1 MAEVAGALDIGGTHV
16 SAARVDLASATVDP
30 TTRCRIDFPP
40 EGAQRELLEVIL
52 AAVEHIAGDGVAD
65 WAVAVPGPFDYEHG
79 VFRTRHK
86 LEALYG
92 VDLRAELAPYAATV
106 LFVNDA
112 DAFVLG
118 EWWAGAARGHGRVVG
133 ITLGSG
139 LGSAFLAD
147 GRIIKTERG
156 VPPDGELYLL
166 RFRGAPVEDVI
177 SRRGILA
184 GYGAEEGVDVEQV
197 AERARASESRARET
211 FDDFSA
217 ALAEFLAPA
226 LSAFAPSCLV
236 VGGSIARAWDLIA
249 PALESGL
256 AEVET
261 LETVAVAAN
270 LEDAPLLGAASAVA
284 HNRS

>member
-1 MAEVAGALDIGGTHV
+1 MAEVAGALEIGGTHV
-16 SAARVDLASATVDP
+16 SAARVDLSVAAVDP
-30 TTRCRIDFPP
+30 STRCRIEFPA
-40 EGAQRELLEVIL
+40 GGKRAGLVQAIL
-52 AAVEHIAGDGVAD
+52 DAAGYVAGDGVAD
-65 WAVAVPGPFDYEHG
+65 WAVAVPGPFDYERG

-92 VDLRAELAPYAATV
+92 VDLRAELAPYSSSI

-118 EWWAGAARGHGRVVG
+118 EWWAGAARGHDRVLG
-133 ITLGSG
+133 ITLGTG

-147 GRIIKTERG
+147 GRIVKAGPG

-166 RFRGAPVEDVI
+166 PFRGAPVEEAL

-184 GYGAEEGVDVEQV
+184 RYGGEPGVDVEHV
-197 AERARASESRARET
+197 AARAGDGEQRARET
-211 FDDFSA
+211 LEQFSA
-217 ALAEFLAPA
+217 ALAEFLAPV

-236 VGGSIARAWDLIA
+236 VGGSIARAWDLIQ

-256 AEVET
+256 SEVET
-261 LETVAVAAN
+261 LDTVTVAAN
-270 LEDAPLLGAASAVA
+270 LEDAPLLGAASSVA
-284 HNRS
+284 RRS